1 MEQHNYYQDIAL
13 KDKEQWQNYRQ
24 FFSNDEINNARD
36 ISDILSNKAIDAA
49 TFNKV
54 SGKLTNLQEQGVAFQ
69 KDRIIV
75 SRTPPTD
82 LKIGEVYLRIDEV
95 ID

>member
-24 FFSNDEINNARD
+24 LFSNDEINNARA
-36 ISDILSNKAIDAA
+36 ISDTLSNKAMDAA

-54 SGKLTNLQEQGVAFQ
+54 
-69 KDRIIV
+69 
-75 SRTPPTD
+75 P
-82 LKIGEVYLRIDEV
+82 
-95 ID
+95 

>member
-24 FFSNDEINNARD
+24 LFSNDEINNARA
-36 ISDILSNKAIDAA
+36 ISDTLSNKAMDAA
-49 TFNKV
+49 TFNNV
-54 SGKLTNLQEQGVAFQ
+54 AGKLTALQEQGVAFQ

-75 SRTPPTD
+75 SRTPPED
-82 LKIGEVYLRIDEV
+82 LNAGEVYLRIDEV

>member
-24 FFSNDEINNARD
+24 LFSNDEINNARD
-36 ISDILSNKAIDAA
+36 ISDTLSNKAIDAA

-54 SGKLTNLQEQGVAFQ
+54 AKKLINLQQQGVAFQ

-75 SRTPPTD
+75 SRTPPID
-82 LKIGEVYLRIDEV
+82 LEVGEVYLQIDEV

>member
-24 FFSNDEINNARD
+24 LFNNDDINNARD
-36 ISDILSNKAIDAA
+36 ISDSLSNKAIDAA

-54 SGKLTNLQEQGVAFQ
+54 AGKLTNLQEQGVAFQ

-75 SRTPPTD
+75 SRTPPAD
-82 LKIGEVYLRIDEV
+82 LQAGEVYLRIDEV
-95 ID
+95 IE

>member
-24 FFSNDEINNARD
+24 FFSNDDINNARD
-36 ISDILSNKAIDAA
+36 ISDSLSNKAIDAA

-54 SGKLTNLQEQGVAFQ
+54 ASKLTTLQEQGVAFQ

-75 SRTPPTD
+75 SRTPPAD
-82 LKIGEVYLRIDEV
+82 LQAGEVYLRIDEV
-95 ID
+95 IE

>member
-24 FFSNDEINNARD
+24 FFSNDDINNARD
-36 ISDILSNKAIDAA
+36 ISDNLSNKAIDAA

-54 SGKLTNLQEQGVAFQ
+54 AGKLTNLQEQGVAFQ

-75 SRTPPTD
+75 SRTPPAD
-82 LKIGEVYLRIDEV
+82 LQAGEVYLRIDEV
-95 ID
+95 IE

>member
-1 MEQHNYYQDIAL
+1 MKQHNYYQDIAL

-24 FFSNDEINNARD
+24 LFSNDEINNARA
-36 ISDILSNKAIDAA
+36 ISDALSNKAIDAA

-54 SGKLTNLQEQGVAFQ
+54 AGKLTALQEQGVAFQ

-75 SRTPPTD
+75 SRTPPAD
-82 LKIGEVYLRIDEV
+82 LQAGEVYLRIDEV
-95 ID
+95 IV

>member
-24 FFSNDEINNARD
+24 FFSNDEINNARP
-36 ISDILSNKAIDAA
+36 ISDNLSNKAIDAA

-75 SRTPPTD
+75 SRTPPED
-82 LKIGEVYLRIDEV
+82 LNAGEVYLQIDEV